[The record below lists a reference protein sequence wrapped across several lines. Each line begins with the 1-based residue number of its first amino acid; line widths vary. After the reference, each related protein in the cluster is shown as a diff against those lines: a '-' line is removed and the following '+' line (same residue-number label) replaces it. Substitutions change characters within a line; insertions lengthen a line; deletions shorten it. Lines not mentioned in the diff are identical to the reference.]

1 MSLFYVFKLFYLI
14 LPIILGGVFNM
25 ILVKLPL
32 LESLKTPMDRGLVLK
47 DGKRLFGD
55 NKTWKGFAGM
65 IIVTSIWMGIFGI
78 LYEHFSWAR
87 ELSIIPY
94 GEFEIPLN
102 EWFYGAFWGLGYVL
116 FELPNSYIKRR
127 FEIAPGEQA
136 KGLWGFFFGF
146 LDQSDSVI
154 GCLIFMLV
162 FFVPTPLEALVLF
175 ILGTGFHYF
184 VNLLLYLVGLKSQA
198 G

>member
-14 LPIILGGVFNM
+14 LPIILGGISNM
-25 ILVKLPL
+25 ILMKLPV
-32 LESLKTPMDRGLVLK
+32 LESLKIPMDRGKVLG

-55 NKTWKGFAGM
+55 NKTWKGFVGM
-65 IIVTSIWMGIFGI
+65 IIVTSIWMGIFGF
-78 LYEHFSWAR
+78 LFEHFSWAR
-87 ELSIIPY
+87 EVSILPY
-94 GEFEIPLN
+94 GEFEFPLD

-127 FEIAPGEQA
+127 LEIAPGEQA
-136 KGLWGFFFGF
+136 RGPWGFFFGF

-154 GCLIFMLV
+154 GCLIFMLL
-162 FFVPTPLEALVLF
+162 FFVPTPLEALVIFL
-175 ILGTGFHYF
+175 LGTGSHYF